1 VEIDEDGAYVP
12 CELPHFLGYT
22 ANAFG
27 FDKADGESAEPG
39 HVVRAISCAYAAAIF
54 VKIPVDD
61 IMAAVFYAPVTAI
74 GFENAFW
81 VGLVRAMACDA
92 ISDFTGVFAGLFV
105 CCLPLDHKRLSHMR
119 EVEIVVE
126 LGCCPY
132 FSDLYAAMIRG
143 IALNKMRIFC
153 ILEMKCDIL
162 EETGLV
168 VFDGEVIMG
177 VTILNQIACDLALG
191 QEGVC
196 GNGFA
201 FDIDSVKEWDS
212 SLDFVGAFEF
222 IGALYGERAD
232 FFWA

>member
-1 VEIDEDGAYVP
+1 MEKVEDGAYVP

-39 HVVRAISCAYAAAIF
+39 DVVRAISRAYAAAIF

-61 IMAAVFYAPVTAI
+61 IVAAIFNAPVTAI
-74 GFENAFW
+74 GSEDAFW
-81 VGLVRAMACDA
+81 IGVVRGKACDA

-119 EVEIVVE
+119 EIEIVVE
-126 LGCCPY
+126 LGGCPY
-132 FSDLYAAMIRG
+132 FSDLDPAVIRG
-143 IALNKMRIFC
+143 IALNKIRIFC
-153 ILEMKCDIL
+153 ILEMECDIFK
-162 EETGLV
+162 EAGLV

-177 VTILNQIACDLALG
+177 VTILNQIVCDLALG
-191 QEGVC
+191 QEGIC
-196 GNGFA
+196 GNVFA
-201 FDIDSVKEWDS
+201 FDIDGVKEWDS
-212 SLDFVGAFEF
+212 GLDFVGAFEF
-222 IGALYGERAD
+222 IAAFYGQRAD